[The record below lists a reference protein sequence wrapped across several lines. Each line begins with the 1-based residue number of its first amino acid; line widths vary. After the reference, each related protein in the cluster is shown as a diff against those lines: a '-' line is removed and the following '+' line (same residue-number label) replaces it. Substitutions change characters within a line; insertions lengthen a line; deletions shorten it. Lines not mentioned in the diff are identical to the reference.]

1 MSAMAPTAVQVAPDI
16 PVLYRVVE
24 RIEEVPDV
32 VTLRVQPAFGRLPPF
47 LPAQFSMIGV
57 LGVGEVPISI
67 SSAVEDR
74 TAHNYTI
81 RRAGAVTS
89 ALVDR
94 SIGSV
99 ITVRGPF
106 GRAWDLQRADRRHAV
121 FVAGGIGLAPLRAAI
136 EGVTRGGLGLADRV
150 SVLVG
155 SATPEQQIYDDWLT
169 ALSRDGVDVR
179 RSVDGGNQST
189 EWDGHVGLVTDLI
202 PQIIEGPDVDAFVCG
217 PDRMM
222 TATIAALRHVG
233 VAPENIEVTLE
244 RNMQCGNGWCGH
256 CQLGPFLLCRDGP
269 VLRATELGDL
279 LERPEL

>member
-1 MSAMAPTAVQVAPDI
+1 MSATAPTAVQTAPDI

-24 RIEEVPDV
+24 RIEEAPEV
-32 VTLRVQPAFGRLPPF
+32 VTLRVQPAFGRLPSF

-67 SSAVEDR
+67 SSPVDDR
-74 TAHNYTI
+74 TTHAYTI

-94 SIGSV
+94 SVGRV

-106 GRAWDLQRADRRHAV
+106 GRAWDLQRVGQRHAV

-136 EGVTRGGLGLADRV
+136 EGVTRGGLADRV

-155 SATPEQQIYDDWLT
+155 SATPKQQIYGDWLT
-169 ALSRDGVDVR
+169 ALARDGVDVR
-179 RSVDGGNQST
+179 RSVDVGNPST

-202 PQIIEGPDVDAFVCG
+202 PQAIEGPDVVAFVCG

-222 TATIAALRHVG
+222 TATCAALRQAG
-233 VAPENIEVTLE
+233 VALDDIEVTLE
-244 RNMQCGNGWCGH
+244 RNMQCGTGWCGH